1 MEITGKEMKSESI
14 NIMVEVTHFL
24 KVKCSMKSELT
35 ERIWSKRKCFMCGS
49 KFKDGDSP
57 IACITK
63 KGLNKI
69 ICEKCYSRVTK
80 EQKDD

>member
-1 MEITGKEMKSESI
+1 MMEITGKEMKLKSVDST
-14 NIMVEVTHFL
+14 VEVTHFL

-49 KFKDGDSP
+49 KFKDGDNP
-57 IACITK
+57 VACITK

-69 ICEKCYSRVTK
+69 ICEKCYSGLMK
-80 EQKDD
+80 E